1 MPKRIISNNGRKN
14 RITPNKDVNRKS
26 PKKPISKSSKTV
38 VRTKRNSN
46 NQIDRLLN
54 IKKINIKDVNVKNR
68 DFKSINVKNI
78 NLKDLNLKNLNNLF
92 ISKKNIVTGATILAT
107 SVIGVV
113 AINSLINSE
122 DNVEAIEQVV
132 LPERIMAGVSKE
144 GQKYADD
151 AKKVMEKLRTCQY
164 RNDGKRV
171 VYLTFDDG
179 PSESSTKILDIL
191 DKNDVKATFFVTG
204 QSIEHS
210 GYKGKEIL
218 KRMYDSGNAIAN
230 HSYSHDYNI
239 LYPNR
244 KLDLQSFLTDF
255 NKTDEL
261 LKDALGQDFYTNV
274 LRCPGGHMSWNGMEE
289 LDSYLKNNNMASID
303 WNALSG
309 DAVGKNK
316 TADDLF
322 NEVVETSKGKEMI
335 VLLMHD
341 ASSKEATVKS
351 LQKIIDFYK
360 DKGYEF
366 RTLS

>member
-1 MPKRIISNNGRKN
+1 MPKRIVANNVKKDRT
-14 RITPNKDVNRKS
+14 TPNKEIHRKS
-26 PKKPISKSSKTV
+26 LKKPIPKNSIRIGKT
-38 VRTKRNSN
+38 N
-46 NQIDRLLN
+46 NKTDSLLN
-54 IKKINIKDVNVKNR
+54 IKSINIKNT
-68 DFKSINVKNI
+68 
-78 NLKDLNLKNLNNLF
+78 NLKNVNFKNSNNLLV
-92 ISKKNIVTGATILAT
+92 SKKNIIAGTTILVT
-107 SVIGVV
+107 SIVGII
-113 AINSLINSE
+113 AINSLLNSE
-122 DNVEAIEQVV
+122 DNAEAIEHVV
-132 LPERIMAGVSKE
+132 LPERVMAGVNKE

-151 AKKVMEKLRTCQY
+151 AKKVMEKLMNCQY
-164 RNDGKRV
+164 RNEGKKV

-179 PSESSTKILDIL
+179 PCESSSKILDIL

-210 GYKGKEIL
+210 GYKGKEVL
-218 KRMYDSGNAIAN
+218 KRIYNSGNAIGN

-239 LYPNR
+239 LYPNN
-244 KLDLQSFLTDF
+244 KLDLQSFLDDF
-255 NKTDEL
+255 NKTDKL
-261 LKDALGQDFYTNV
+261 LKDALGQDFHTNV
-274 LRCPGGHMSWNGMEE
+274 IRCPGGHMSWSGMEE
-289 LDSYLKNNNMASID
+289 LNSYLKNNNMASID

-309 DAVGKNK
+309 DAVSKNK

-341 ASSKEATVKS
+341 ASSKQSTIKS